1 MELGSV
7 TLKINTQHTHK
18 WPRKDLFL
26 FKNTKICSILSELK
40 LRTVIGRAREEEKED
55 KTIQALAG
63 PLGTMFQYRYRLI
76 DRWICLALLQPWPA
90 PMIMNTHMRIH
101 M

>member
-1 MELGSV
+1 MCK
-7 TLKINTQHTHK
+7 KIVECKRGHTK
-18 WPRKDLFL
+18 DVVYPRAHGCDTSGRARTCFL

-63 PLGTMFQYRYRLI
+63 EL
-76 DRWICLALLQPWPA
+76 
-90 PMIMNTHMRIH
+90 
-101 M
+101 